1 MWSVMSHWASA
12 LGSYWELG
20 RIGFANILAY
30 RLRYYMGV
38 VTYFINV
45 AVYYFIWRAIYE
57 HSAEIQGFR
66 LEQMLTYVAVGWM
79 IRSFYFNNID
89 HDLAMDVMEGKITM
103 DLIKPVDFQAMHI
116 ARAAGES
123 FFRLFMLTLP
133 AGLLI
138 GLVFPV
144 QGPASSTHFALFFL
158 SVVLAFFIVAS
169 LNFTVGVCAVRL
181 KSILGLLRAKYFLL
195 ELLSGLLLPISFFPE
210 PFQRLFVWLP
220 FQHISYSP
228 LLIYL
233 GKVNGAEIGRILG
246 LQLAWIAVLVL
257 IGQGWWRLSSRKITI
272 HGG

>member
-1 MWSVMSHWASA
+1 MSLWVEA
-12 LGSYWELG
+12 LVPYGELA
-20 RIGFANILAY
+20 RIGFVNILAY

-57 HSAEIQGFR
+57 HSTEIQGFR
-66 LEQMLTYVAVGWM
+66 LDQMLTYVAIGWM

-89 HDLAMDVMEGKITM
+89 HDIAMDVMDGKITM
-103 DLIKPVDFQAMHI
+103 DLIKPVDLQAMHI

-138 GLVFPV
+138 GLIFPV
-144 QGPASSTHFALFFL
+144 RPPASVRHGGLFFV
-158 SVVLAFFIVAS
+158 SVVLAFFIVAAI
-169 LNFTVGVCAVRL
+169 NFAVGVCAVRL

-195 ELLSGLLLPISFFPE
+195 ELLSGLLLPISFFPA
-210 PFQRLFVWLP
+210 PLQRLFAWLP

-233 GKVNGAEIGRILG
+233 GKVNGAEIARILA
-246 LQLAWIAVLVL
+246 LQLAWIVILVL
-257 IGQGWWRLSSRKITI
+257 LGQVWWRVSRRKITI

>member
-1 MWSVMSHWASA
+1 MSRLASA
-12 LGSYWELG
+12 VLPYWELA
-20 RIGFANILAY
+20 RIGFINILAY

-66 LEQMLTYVAVGWM
+66 LNQMLTYVAIWWM

-89 HDLAMDVMEGKITM
+89 HDLAVDVMEGKITM
-103 DLIKPVDFQAMHI
+103 DLIKPVDFQTMHI

-144 QGPASSTHFALFFL
+144 QPPVSVAHFVLFFV
-158 SVVLAFFIVAS
+158 SVVLAFFIVAA
-169 LNFTVGVCAVRL
+169 LNFLVGVCAVRL

-195 ELLSGLLLPISFFPE
+195 ELLSGLLLPMSFFPK
-210 PFQRLFVWLP
+210 PLQRIFDWLP

-233 GKVNGAEIGRILG
+233 GKVNGAEITRILS
-246 LQLAWIAVLVL
+246 LQLAWIVILL
-257 IGQGWWRLSSRKITI
+257 LLGQGWWRLSRRKITI
-272 HGG
+272 QGG

>member
-1 MWSVMSHWASA
+1 MFPRTDV
-12 LGSYWELG
+12 LGSYWELA
-20 RIGFANILAY
+20 RIGFLNILAY

-66 LEQMLTYVAVGWM
+66 LDQMLTYVAVGWM

-123 FFRLFMLTLP
+123 FFRLFLLTLP
-133 AGLLI
+133 AGVVI
-138 GLVFPV
+138 SLVFPV
-144 QGPASSTHFALFFL
+144 RPPASARHFALF
-158 SVVLAFFIVAS
+158 SVSVILTFFIVAAF
-169 LNFTVGVCAVRL
+169 NFLVGVCAVRL

-195 ELLSGLLLPISFFPE
+195 ELLSGLLLPMSFFP
-210 PFQRLFVWLP
+210 QRVERALAWLP

-233 GKVNGAEIGRILG
+233 GKVDTAGTLRILG
-246 LQLAWIAVLVL
+246 LQIAWIVILL
-257 IGQGWWRLSSRKITI
+257 GLGQAWWRLSQRKITI